1 MEEEAAAAIARWCGV
16 DGCVATATVV
26 VGDGHRWCAA
36 VLVVPKHLVR
46 EFGL

>member
-1 MEEEAAAAIARWCGV
+1 MEEEAAASARWCGV
-16 DGCVATATVV
+16 DGCVATAT

>member
-1 MEEEAAAAIARWCGV
+1 VEEEAAAAIARWCGV

-26 VGDGHRWCAA
+26 GDGHRWCAA
-36 VLVVPKHLVR
+36 VLVLPKHLVR